1 MTPTDLTETDAIALS
16 PCALVTYAKDQP
28 EYLPLPTAQGIGPQH
43 IVYAP
48 LPHVRPAGPQV
59 PVVSRWAL
67 SEEERRLLVGGADL
81 YLTLWTFGH
90 PLQPIQL
97 SVGCPVTCPMDPT

>member
-1 MTPTDLTETDAIALS
+1 MLPVDLDEHDAIQLS
-16 PCALVTYAKDQP
+16 PCQLVTYAKDQP
-28 EYLPLPTAQGIGPQH
+28 EYLPLPTAQGQGQQH

-59 PVVSRWAL
+59 PVVSRWQL
-67 SEEERRLLVGGADL
+67 SEEERRLLVGGADV
-81 YLTLWTFGH
+81 YLTLWTFWK

-97 SVGCPVTCPMDPT
+97 QVGCPERCPAD